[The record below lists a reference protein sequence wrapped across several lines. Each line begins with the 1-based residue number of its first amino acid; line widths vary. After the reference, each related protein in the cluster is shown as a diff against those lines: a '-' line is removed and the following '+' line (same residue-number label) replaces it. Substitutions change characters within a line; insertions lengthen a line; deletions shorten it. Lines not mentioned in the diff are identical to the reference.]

1 MTRSQVV
8 GVLGAGQLGRMI
20 ALAGYALGDTF
31 LFLDPAPD
39 ACAGQIAPLVCAPF
53 NDHEALERLARACD
67 VITLEFENVPVEAV
81 RAVAAWAPVHPGPRS
96 LETAQ
101 DRLAEKRLFE
111 RLGLATPRFA
121 AADDEAGLDAALG
134 TVGLPA
140 VIKTRRLGYDGRGQ
154 LAVRGAD
161 DAEGAWDRL
170 GGVPLIVEELIPFD
184 REVSAVAVRAQDGS
198 MAHYPL
204 AENRHAEGIL
214 RTTTA
219 PADAPHAQA
228 DAARDAAAA
237 VAAALDHVGALA
249 LELFDH
255 GGRLLV
261 NELAPRVHNTGH
273 WTIEGAVTSQFENHL
288 RAVTGRPLGPT
299 SAVGRAR
306 MDNLIGSLDGVDELL
321 ATPGAHVHL
330 YGKEPRP
337 ARKLGHVTSVELE
350 ER

>member
-1 MTRSQVV
+1 MRGALTV
-8 GVLGAGQLGRMI
+8 GVLGAGQLGRML
-20 ALAGYALGDTF
+20 ALAGYTFGDSF

-53 NDHEALERLARACD
+53 DDHDALERLARTSD
-67 VITLEFENVPVEAV
+67 VVTLEFENVPVSAV
-81 RAVAAWAPVHPGPRS
+81 RAAAAWAPVFPGPRS
-96 LETAQ
+96 LETTQ

-121 AADDEAGLDAALG
+121 AADDDVGLDAALQ

-140 VIKTRRLGYDGRGQ
+140 VVKTRRLGYDGRGQ
-154 LAVRGAD
+154 LVVRAEPDAD
-161 DAEGAWDRL
+161 GAWDRL
-170 GGVPLIVEELIPFD
+170 GGVPLIVEELIPFE
-184 REVSAVAVRAQDGS
+184 REVSAVAVRGQDGA

-214 RTTTA
+214 RTTIA
-219 PADAPHAQA
+219 PAEASDDQA
-228 DAARDAAAA
+228 DAAREAVAA
-237 VAAALDHVGALA
+237 VAGALDHVGALA

-255 GGRLLV
+255 GGRLLA

-273 WTIEGAVTSQFENHL
+273 WTIEGAVTSQFENHI

-299 SAVGRAR
+299 TALGRAR
-306 MDNLIGSLDGVDELL
+306 MENLIGTVDGVEDLL

-337 ARKLGHVTSVELE
+337 GRKLGHVTTVVPA
-350 ER
+350 